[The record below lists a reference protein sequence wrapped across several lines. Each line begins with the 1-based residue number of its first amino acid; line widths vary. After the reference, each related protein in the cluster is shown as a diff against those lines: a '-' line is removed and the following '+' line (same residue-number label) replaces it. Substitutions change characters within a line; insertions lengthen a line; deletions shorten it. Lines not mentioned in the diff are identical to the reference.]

1 MLVEYRILLLKLR
14 QDVGWVPC
22 CTHYADVGRC
32 KLVPHQS
39 FDKLVV
45 VFHVFFGILVLFTQ
59 INLCFLGRVESK
71 SGLHSAYWLGWSW
84 TLPGRSKA
92 GGIYRGSDVI
102 RQSLLDVVK
111 NVMKVVVLRVLA
123 FSRVFS
129 CCLMLYNTTTKLS
142 KV

>member
-1 MLVEYRILLLKLR
+1 MPPVI
-14 QDVGWVPC
+14 VP
-22 CTHYADVGRC
+22 TLQTLYI
-32 KLVPHQS
+32 HQS
-39 FDKLVV
+39 FDNLVV

-59 INLCFLGRVESK
+59 INLCFLGRVEK
-71 SGLHSAYWLGWSW
+71 NVVRTVHTGWVGHGHSRGG
-84 TLPGRSKA
+84 PKP
-92 GGIYRGSDVI
+92 GIYCGSDVI

-111 NVMKVVVLRVLA
+111 DVMKVVVLCVVA